1 MKTFLNWDKKYV
13 SKTLNYKRR
22 PYHSSCGFKVKLPGA
37 VLFWSW
43 GQLMKWNIW
52 IKLFRLW
59 KNLAFMCTQEACH
72 GHSTKTLSEIW
83 NLELLL
89 FQNGLNSFG
98 LWVSL
103 GRGARA
109 KEEGNCLIVKKF
121 NWGAFGQEARFLQ
134 FLVYITRAH
143 LRTTIENVLVLPSF
157 PWTGSN
163 RTPVTLTKYQSWLW
177 QLIRSCQL
185 FNCQSLPSWL
195 D

>member
-1 MKTFLNWDKKYV
+1 MQHCSGHGVSWWSETYGSNYFVFEKIPLSCVHRRHVMVIQSKLYLKY
-13 SKTLNYKRR
+13 K
-22 PYHSSCGFKVKLPGA
+22 
-37 VLFWSW
+37 
-43 GQLMKWNIW
+43 
-52 IKLFRLW
+52 
-59 KNLAFMCTQEACH
+59 
-72 GHSTKTLSEIW
+72 

-89 FQNGLNSFG
+89 FQNGLNGFG

-109 KEEGNCLIVKKF
+109 KEEGNCLIAKKF
-121 NWGAFGQEARFLQ
+121 DSGAFGQEARFLQ

-143 LRTTIENVLVLPSF
+143 LRTTMENVLVLPSF

-185 FNCQSLPSWL
+185 FSCQSLRS
-195 D
+195 